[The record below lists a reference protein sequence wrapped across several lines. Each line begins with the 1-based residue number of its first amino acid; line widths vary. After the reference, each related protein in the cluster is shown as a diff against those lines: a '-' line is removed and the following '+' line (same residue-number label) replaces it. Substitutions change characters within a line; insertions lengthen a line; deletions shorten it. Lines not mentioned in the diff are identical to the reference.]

1 MTRSADD
8 LAEIQGFY
16 RGISSGESGLERNR
30 RPQEERHLRLLIE
43 TPLKSRFKVE
53 GATFPGA
60 CVREHRGEFGSGLLD

>member
-16 RGISSGESGLERNR
+16 RGISSGESRLERNR
-30 RPQEERHLRLLIE
+30 PHDERHLRLLIE
-43 TPLKSRFKVE
+43 IPLKSRFKVE